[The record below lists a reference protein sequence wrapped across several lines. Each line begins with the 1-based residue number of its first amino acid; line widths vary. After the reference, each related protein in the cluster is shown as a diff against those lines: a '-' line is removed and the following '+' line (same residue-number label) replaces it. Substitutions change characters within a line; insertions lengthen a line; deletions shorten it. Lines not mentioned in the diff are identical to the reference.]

1 MRRKVFMRLRRLDG
15 LAHPGSHGVAKRY
28 FVFFGPIRA

>member
-1 MRRKVFMRLRRLDG
+1 MRSDEFMRPQQLDG
-15 LAHPGSHGVAKRY
+15 LAHPGSNGVAKRY